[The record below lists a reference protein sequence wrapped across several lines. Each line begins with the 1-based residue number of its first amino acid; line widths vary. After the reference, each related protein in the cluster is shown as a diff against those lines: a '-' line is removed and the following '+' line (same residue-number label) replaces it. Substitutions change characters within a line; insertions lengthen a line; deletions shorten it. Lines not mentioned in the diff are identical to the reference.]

1 MTRRSGTDALTTH
14 WVKLIFENMAQADM
28 EAIVDDACAT
38 GQYVNRLEGEIVPK
52 GLSLTK
58 TSASEHWYY
67 RKGDMLA
74 MLHVRP
80 SDNHKCFSLN
90 TRIDWA
96 DE

>member
-1 MTRRSGTDALTTH
+1 MTPL
-14 WVKLIFENMAQADM
+14 WEKCIFEHMTQADM
-28 EAIVDDACAT
+28 EAIVDDARVT
-38 GQYVNRLEGEIVPK
+38 DQYANRPEGEIVPK

-58 TSASEHWYY
+58 TSASEHWYL

-90 TRIDWA
+90 TGIDWA
-96 DE
+96 GE